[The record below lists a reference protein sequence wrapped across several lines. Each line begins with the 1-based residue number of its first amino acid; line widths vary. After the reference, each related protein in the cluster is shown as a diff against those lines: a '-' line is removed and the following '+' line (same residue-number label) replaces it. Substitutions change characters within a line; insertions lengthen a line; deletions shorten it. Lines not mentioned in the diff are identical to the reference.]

1 MQHICPHCKWY
12 SDCDDA
18 KEAELKNIDVA
29 GCGDFIP
36 TNEPNVIEETPD

>member
-18 KEAELKNIDVA
+18 KEAELKNVDVA

-36 TNEPNVIEETPD
+36 TSEPNVIEEMD